1 MGSKLKTQVNANPGP
16 GQYESKDTAI
26 TTSVKQVA
34 ISHAE
39 RTELWAIEERIGA
52 DMPGPGN
59 YAE

>member
-1 MGSKLKTQVNANPGP
+1 MGSKLKTQINANPGP
-16 GQYESKDTAI
+16 GQYENEDTAI
-26 TTSVKQVA
+26 KTSVKQVA

-39 RTELWAIEERIGA
+39 RQELWAAEQKVGA